1 MKKLKEKL
9 KKITEILNNIKKEDQ
24 MLVQY
29 KIVQLTKDLEIIEY
43 HVRDII
49 STIDSTKR
57 LLKDFGKVNNTHK

>member
-9 KKITEILNNIKKEDQ
+9 KKITEILTNIKKEDQ